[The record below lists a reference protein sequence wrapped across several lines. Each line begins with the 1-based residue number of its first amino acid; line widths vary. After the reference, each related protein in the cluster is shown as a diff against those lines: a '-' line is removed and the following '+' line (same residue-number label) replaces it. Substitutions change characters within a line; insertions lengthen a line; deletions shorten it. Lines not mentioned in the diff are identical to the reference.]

1 MLAAVSLP
9 FPGVISPREYRG
21 DVQQRRIQRK
31 WGVAVGVAV
40 SGSSP
45 QSSATSEVGTE
56 INGAGKR
63 VEGARNA
70 EKMPAPV
77 SEGRGEKL
85 TVLYEDGFGDV
96 SVKDYLERA
105 REIIKP
111 DGGGPRWFCPL
122 ECGAPLKGSPLLL
135 FLPGTDGV
143 GLGLILHHK
152 SLGRVFEVRC
162 LHIPV
167 YDRTPFEGLLKVVE
181 DTVRNEHARTPNRP
195 IYLIGD
201 SFGGCLAL
209 AVAARN
215 PNIDLV
221 LVLSNPATSVGRSQ
235 LQPFF
240 PILESIPNEL
250 HVTVPYLLSFIMGDP
265 VKMAMANLPG
275 GLSPPETLDQLS
287 RNLTSLLPSLSDL
300 ADIIP
305 KETLIWKLKLL
316 KSSAA
321 YANSRLHAVRA
332 EVLVLCSGK
341 DNMLPSTDEAERL
354 RSSLKSCKVRY
365 FKDNGHTLLLEDGL
379 NLLTV
384 LKGTS
389 MYRRSK
395 KHSFIADFLP
405 PSMTEFKEKLPN
417 SSWLNAAASPVFLS
431 TLKNGDIVRGLS
443 GVPNE
448 GPVLLVGYH
457 MLLGLELDPLYEAIL
472 SEKKVM
478 LRGLAHPA
486 LFTEKFESYQK
497 EAPRSDIMRVFGALP
512 VSPLNIYRLFS
523 KKSFVLLYP
532 GGAREALHRKG
543 EEYMLFWP
551 DQPEFVRMAARFGV
565 TIVPFGVVGEDD
577 VLQLVLDYNDLQRIP
592 FTKEWIRELNEGF
605 VNLRMDVDG
614 ELSNQDFH
622 LPGVLPKLPGRF
634 YYMFGKPIET
644 RGMKT
649 IKEDRAM
656 ADQLYMQT
664 KSEVENIMAYLKK
677 KREEDP
683 YRSILQRALYQVS
696 WGSREI
702 PTFEI

>member
-1 MLAAVSLP
+1 M
-9 FPGVISPREYRG
+9 
-21 DVQQRRIQRK
+21 
-31 WGVAVGVAV
+31 GVAVGVAV

-111 DGGGPRWFCPL
+111 DGGGPRWFCP
-122 ECGAPLKGSPLLL
+122 SS
-135 FLPGTDGV
+135 TDGV

-221 LVLSNPATSVGRSQ
+221 LVLSNPVAAV
-235 LQPFF
+235 F

-472 SEKKVM
+472 VRKR
-478 LRGLAHPA
+478 LC
-486 LFTEKFESYQK
+486 FKFESYQK
-497 EAPRSDIMRVFGALP
+497 EASRSDIMRVFGALP

-656 ADQLYMQT
+656 ADQLYLQT